1 MLSMPVVDGKGAFS
15 GCFSVTDVLKALV
28 TALKL
33 EKQRQSFDM
42 KAEDSANA
50 LRRIRAGPV
59 SAVMHTG
66 DLWYVQGQEKEPSV
80 MDAVKDML
88 QRRAVHHRLF
98 TCETLQDTAPTGIL
112 SQSDIVRLMWDHK
125 VELRE
130 LLQCTVEQMGL
141 CAVRAA
147 RSYRAFDR
155 APYMAH
161 RLTAPMLMMC
171 CLAPGT

>member
-1 MLSMPVVDGKGAFS
+1 MLSVPVVDGKGSFS

-28 TALKL
+28 TSLKL
-33 EKQRQSFDM
+33 EKERQSFDM

-50 LRRIRAGPV
+50 LRRIRKGPV

-66 DLWYVQGQEKEPSV
+66 DLWYVQGQEPTV

-112 SQSDIVRLMWDHK
+112 SQSDIVRLVWDHK
-125 VELRE
+125 VELGE
-130 LLQCTVEQMGL
+130 LLHSTVEKMGL
-141 CAVRAA
+141 CAVREFVCVPCPCAA
-147 RSYRAFDR
+147 R
-155 APYMAH
+155 
-161 RLTAPMLMMC
+161 C
-171 CLAPGT
+171 GC